1 MKKNFLVFGTILLL
15 SIGLTSCGKKCVVC
29 GDCPDE
35 ITLTDANGNDTAILL
50 LCEEDDVAVEVGA
63 DLVRSAY
70 ISDTRGIIAALSYD
84 AVSLI
89 EAYGCEC
96 K

>member
-15 SIGLTSCGKKCVVC
+15 TIGITSCGKKCVDC

-35 ITLTDANGNDTAILL
+35 ITLTDANGNDTASLEI
-50 LCEEDDVAVEVGA
+50 CEKDANSKDEYNE
-63 DLVRSAY
+63 
-70 ISDTRGIIAALSYD
+70 

-89 EAYGCEC
+89 EALGCEC